1 MKVFSYQKLNEQQQ
15 ERLLKIQGVKKAYF
29 FNGGETPKEP
39 PADFLDSTICFGNAP
54 AEWLKHS
61 QQMKWIQL
69 ISVGF
74 GEYLPL
80 AQLIYEKD
88 FTITNLKGFFKV
100 PVAETILGSILAIYR
115 QLNHLVEMKPEKS
128 WAGDDLRESL
138 KTLMGSK
145 VVLIGRGTIHQQLIA
160 YLVPFQCELSVFG
173 SDFIEEELD
182 QALKNAD
189 VLVCTAPATP
199 KTNNILHAG
208 RLALLPKNAV
218 FLNFGRS
225 NIVDTPALIKMLET
239 EQLSGAVLDVTDD
252 EPLSDEDPLW
262 KTRNL
267 ILTQHTSGGIPHE
280 VAKKLDFFDENLQRF
295 RCGEELT
302 NKIDLEKG
310 Y

>member
-1 MKVFSYQKLNEQQQ
+1 MKVFSYQTLNKQQK
-15 ERLLKIQGVKKAYF
+15 ERLLKIEGVEKAYF
-29 FNGGETPKEP
+29 FNGEETLEYP
-39 PADFLDSTICFGNAP
+39 PVDFLESSICFGNPP

-61 QQMKWIQL
+61 HQMKWIQL

-80 AQLIYEKD
+80 AQLIHEKNL
-88 FTITNLKGFFKV
+88 TITNLKGFFRV

-138 KTLMGSK
+138 RTLMGSR
-145 VVLIGRGTIHQQLIA
+145 VVLIGRGTINQQLVA
-160 YLVPFQCELSVFG
+160 YLFPFQCKLDVFG
-173 SDFIEEELD
+173 NDLIEEELD
-182 QALKNAD
+182 QALERAD
-189 VLVCTAPATP
+189 ILVCTAPATP
-199 KTNNILHAG
+199 KTNNIMHER
-208 RLALLPKNAV
+208 RLALLPKDAI

-225 NIVDTPALIKMLET
+225 NIVNTPALIKMLET

-252 EPLSDEDPLW
+252 EPLSEEDPLW
-262 KTRNL
+262 NTRNL
-267 ILTQHTSGGIPHE
+267 ILTQHTSGGIPRE
-280 VAKKLDFFDENLQRF
+280 IDGKLDFFDENLQRF
-295 RCGEELT
+295 RKDEELA